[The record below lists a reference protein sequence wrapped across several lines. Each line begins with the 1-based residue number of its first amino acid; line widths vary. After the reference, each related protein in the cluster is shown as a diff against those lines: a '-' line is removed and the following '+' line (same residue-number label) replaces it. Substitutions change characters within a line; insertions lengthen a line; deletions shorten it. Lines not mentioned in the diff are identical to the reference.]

1 MGEMIRAMSRD
12 GFIRICSVDTT
23 DIVRRAAEI
32 HKTSALASAALGRAL
47 TAASILGSGLKGEN
61 DSLTMQIRGGG
72 PLGTITAVSDSAG
85 NVRGYLQNPFV
96 ELPEKRPGK
105 LNVGAGV
112 GVDGSLTVIKDL
124 GLKEPYVGS
133 CPLVSG
139 EIAEDVTQYL
149 ATSEQIPSAVALGV
163 LVDKDLSITTAGGY
177 IVELLPGADDS
188 LIDRLEENI
197 NSAGPVT
204 ELLPAY
210 GVEGM
215 AKKILD
221 GFDPE
226 IVGKTKV
233 EYHCF
238 CSKKRVE
245 KALISMGRKDLQE
258 IADEGKGVE
267 MTCQFCDAVYHFT
280 PEELKKLLKAL

>member
-1 MGEMIRAMSRD
+1 MIRAMSRD